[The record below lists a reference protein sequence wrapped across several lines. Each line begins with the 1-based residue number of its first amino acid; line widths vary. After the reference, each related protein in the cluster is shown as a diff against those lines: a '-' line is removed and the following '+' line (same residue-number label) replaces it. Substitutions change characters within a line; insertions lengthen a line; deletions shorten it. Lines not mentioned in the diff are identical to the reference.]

1 VISRSVVG
9 GLGYRRSTTR
19 LTSRPVHHRLPNRCF
34 SWSDTIR
41 YSFSMTFWVDPSFFS
56 HLSEPT
62 PSPPSL
68 VFVDAILRVSASSY
82 SFHWKWFGPRS
93 HIIRC
98 LSMIIRV
105 SVVLRRTVLTLTE
118 PERVIIRVKGRDSV
132 PGIFLA
138 FRQNFAE
145 IEIKCLHSHTKNA
158 PGTSRGRYHV
168 NFCKESKP

>member
-1 VISRSVVG
+1 MISRLVG

-34 SWSDTIR
+34 CWSDTIR

-56 HLSEPT
+56 RLSEPT
-62 PSPPSL
+62 PSSPSL
-68 VFVDAILRVSASSY
+68 VFVDAILHVSASSY
-82 SFHWKWFGPRS
+82 SFHCKWFGPRS

-118 PERVIIRVKGRDSV
+118 PERVIIRVKGAVS
-132 PGIFLA
+132 
-138 FRQNFAE
+138 FAE
-145 IEIKCLHSHTKNA
+145 IEIECLHSHTKCSWNIKRKISSEFLQ
-158 PGTSRGRYHV
+158 GEQIIIS
-168 NFCKESKP
+168 FQ